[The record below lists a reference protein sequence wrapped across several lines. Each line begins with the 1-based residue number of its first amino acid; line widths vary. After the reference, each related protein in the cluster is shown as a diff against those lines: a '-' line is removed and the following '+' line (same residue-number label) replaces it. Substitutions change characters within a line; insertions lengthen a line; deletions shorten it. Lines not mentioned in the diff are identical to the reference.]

1 MLEMERE
8 TQIRSS
14 SETAVHE
21 EAKGVSFEEISEE
34 NIQLLRHTGGSSECQ
49 EGEEEHH
56 DNNSTRELQHPCHVC
71 RVREG
76 QFQPDSCRCRYSYC
90 RKCAMKLGTGGKCIS
105 CGKFYGS
112 IRSSR

>member
-1 MLEMERE
+1 MEKE

-14 SETAVHE
+14 QETVASDDGT
-21 EAKGVSFEEISEE
+21 KGVRFEEISEDD
-34 NIQLLRHTGGSSECQ
+34 IQLLRRRSEGQ
-49 EGEEEHH
+49 DHG
-56 DNNSTRELQHPCHVC
+56 NTNLIRELQHPCRVC

-76 QFQPDSCRCRYSYC
+76 QFQPDSCHCRYSYC